1 MENILY
7 TRQTT
12 HTRPSDRQD
21 KQIQIISYSTN
32 FAPSPAVRLILG
44 RLSLFPR
51 PMQRIRLIPGP
62 ESKRLTASGMT
73 RGDPGT
79 TFGLMETT
87 TTRSLIPTLLMLE
100 PVRCR

>member
-7 TRQTT
+7 PRRPTQPG
-12 HTRPSDRQD
+12 PSDRQA

-44 RLSLFPR
+44 RLSLFHR

-73 RGDPGT
+73 SGEPGT
-79 TFGLMETT
+79 TIGLMENT
-87 TTRSLIPTLLMLE
+87 TTRLLIPTLLLLE
-100 PVRCR
+100 TVPYR